1 MSYHIAVLPLL
12 LKAGTLLNPLLYVPS
27 SWSLIL
33 LLFLTLVPHFASAL
47 TNFGQCLQDVQ
58 SGKYGPNAGV
68 DNSGNPVSNIS
79 LATAI
84 PYEMCIIA
92 CGGGPEAFSWSNFA
106 NQFSAWLL
114 PWLALLSQLPFGAND
129 KLENFL
135 TVLLTI
141 GSPVLAAYSAAL
153 TVLNSRWIVRR
164 FSGSTYPNTYRAIR
178 ALSSLQQAPLELD
191 LDREVLLPSLVVL
204 PENDYWWKELLEH
217 LNYTHTWSISAA
229 ASIAWVFIAYIFTVI
244 ESLSDVLQ
252 GVEVNGQAVG
262 SVWLWLLPVVIAW
275 LQISPKCD
283 SIRVADALRRANKI
297 AYVATPTGPQIP
309 AALVSN
315 HHAIFLREDDDPLY
329 NDERCTSPIY
339 NYARLFSWTA
349 VVEEISGRFHEAT
362 RRSHL
367 FQPVSSEMDWLPSD
381 RNGDMQEENR
391 IGTSYEVVA
400 YCSSFLPRRYRWGS
414 GVWGRI
420 IVASIFALILQWGT
434 TGAAI
439 FVVWETPTRG
449 LGCRSGSYLV
459 YAFLSTIVWALLL
472 LSSVLARYSVFDYE
486 SRDPRETEKHHI
498 GANLAGTMS
507 VSIRRLGKT
516 VAAVNAI
523 WILATCMFQFSA
535 FFDRCY
541 CDSSALGLG
550 AAKAFNVINFN
561 PEDLDSMRDSWIG
574 GVFLAVGS
582 AIVYVVFVN
591 ICIDPHIPPSIKR
604 E

>member
-1 MSYHIAVLPLL
+1 MCVVPGRPLYRVPNPSIIVLL
-12 LKAGTLLNPLLYVPS
+12 LCF
-27 SWSLIL
+27 SL
-33 LLFLTLVPHFASAL
+33 FNSTSAS
-47 TNFGQCLQDVQ
+47 TNFAQCLQDIQ
-58 SGKYGPNAGV
+58 QGKFGPNAGV
-68 DNSGNPVSNIS
+68 DNSGRPVSNIS

-84 PYEMCIIA
+84 PYEMCVAA
-92 CGGGPEAFSWSNFA
+92 CGGGPEAFTWSDFS

-135 TVLLTI
+135 VVVLTI

-153 TVLNSRWIVRR
+153 TVLNGRWIVRR
-164 FSGSTYPNTYRAIR
+164 FAGSTYPNTYRAIR
-178 ALSSLQQAPLELD
+178 TLSSLQQAPIQLD
-191 LDREVLLPSLVVL
+191 FDREVLLPSLIVL
-204 PENDYWWKELLEH
+204 PENDYWWKDLLEH

-229 ASIAWVFIAYIFTVI
+229 TSIAWVFIAYLFTVI
-244 ESLSDVLQ
+244 QSLSDVLQ

-283 SIRVADALRRANKI
+283 SIRVADALRRANNI
-297 AYVATPTGPQIP
+297 AYVATHTGIRRRASQ
-309 AALVSN
+309 LGN
-315 HHAIFLREDDDPLY
+315 HHAISLREDYDPLY

-349 VVEEISGRFHEAT
+349 VVEEISGYFYEAT

-367 FQPVSSEMDWLPSD
+367 FQPVASEMEWLPSD
-381 RNGDMQEENR
+381 RNGVMRDENR
-391 IGTSYEVVA
+391 IGNATEVISY
-400 YCSSFLPRRYRWGS
+400 CLPFFPRRYQWGS

-420 IVASIFALILQWGT
+420 IVASILALILQWGT

-459 YAFLSTIVWALLL
+459 YAFLSTVVWALLL
-472 LSSVLARYSVFDYE
+472 LSSVLARYSTFDYE
-486 SRDPRETEKHHI
+486 SRDPREIEKHHVR
-498 GANLAGTMS
+498 ANLAGTMS
-507 VSIRRLGKT
+507 IFTRRFGKT
-516 VAAVNAI
+516 LAAVNATG
-523 WILATCMFQFSA
+523 ILATCIFQFSA

-550 AAKAFNVINFN
+550 AAKAFNVIQFA
-561 PEDLDSMRDSWIG
+561 PEDLESMRGSWIG
-574 GVFLAVGS
+574 GVFLAVGCA
-582 AIVYVVFVN
+582 AIYVGFIN
-591 ICIDPHIPPSIKR
+591 ICINPHIPPSIRR